1 MFPLERS
8 NLRYSH
14 ERAIRTYIRFVFT
27 QRRAALQWLE
37 HHAETRQTQERHS
50 PAGRMCHGSRRPQL
64 AGSAISFHSSS
75 TTQPGEL

>member
-27 QRRAALQWLE
+27 QRRAAFQL
-37 HHAETRQTQERHS
+37 TPT
-50 PAGRMCHGSRRPQL
+50 GRVTH
-64 AGSAISFHSSS
+64 
-75 TTQPGEL
+75 

>member
-27 QRRAALQWLE
+27 QRRAAFQLTPTGQRAHPDRTDTLDP
-37 HHAETRQTQERHS
+37 S
-50 PAGRMCHGSRRPQL
+50 PPIIAGRQGL
-64 AGSAISFHSSS
+64 AHREESQSVGANP
-75 TTQPGEL
+75 T